1 MCGDERDELVG
12 MDIDYAREVYANW
25 KIRVVDRDNEA
36 VPITDDLQADRINV
50 HVRKNIITYIKGNG

>member
-12 MDIDYAREVYANW
+12 MDIDYARERHTGW
-25 KIRVVDRDNEA
+25 KIRVVNRDNEA
-36 VPITDDLQADRINV
+36 VPITDDIQPDRINV